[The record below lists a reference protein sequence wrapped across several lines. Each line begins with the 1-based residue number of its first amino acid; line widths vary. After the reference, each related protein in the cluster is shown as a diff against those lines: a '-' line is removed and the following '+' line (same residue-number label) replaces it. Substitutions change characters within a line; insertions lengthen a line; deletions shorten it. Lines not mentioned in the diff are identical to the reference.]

1 MTAREQ
7 ATRVIRQQTLISDL
21 ATAKDVVRRLDNAGL
36 LTLAT
41 GHPTTLATA
50 EDYENAPTGTIAAIN
65 GFDPITKSK
74 DGWKDD
80 ELGIMSDSEVAELAV
95 APREVLRWGKN
106 K

>member
-1 MTAREQ
+1 MTNHTHAVAIITQ
-7 ATRVIRQQTLISDL
+7 AIKHPEL
-21 ATAKDVVRRLDNAGL
+21 AHDIADELNNAGL
-36 LTLAT
+36 LAPTT
-41 GHPTTLATA
+41 DDHPTTLKTA
-50 EDYENAPTGTIAAIN
+50 EDYENAPVGTVAAIN

-74 DGWKDD
+74 DGWQDD